1 MKMMKKKMSTNEEN
15 LPEIREAIEQK
26 FKRFLEEGKDIK
38 IFLYYPVDFLSDYV
52 KEQLDIFLM
61 EKAYDEISKDTF
73 DPEVFVVYSDNLLT
87 ISLEENHQRVEV
99 LERLIKNLVEYEEY
113 EKCAKLQNLLN
124 TIKNE

>member
-1 MKMMKKKMSTNEEN
+1 MKMTKKKMSTNEEN

-99 LERLIKNLVEYEEY
+99 LERLIKKFSRVRRV
-113 EKCAKLQNLLN
+113 
-124 TIKNE
+124 